1 MRKCSGKSGIKR
13 ALAPWKLGYLA
24 LMQDALRWKWTSCG
38 SLVNWTCPV
47 CLSLNC
53 RMSRNTTIKSFR
65 GVLDFSASIA
75 ARNPCSHYPLYFK
88 LAGLVGT
95 RGWYLKTMMLLGSC
109 RDTGVR
115 PIGLGW
121 WVRLIGCCDGHCIT
135 WNRWC
140 VNWRNSTVL
149 LSSCRGTVVG
159 PIIQVLYVHLIRSC
173 ATANTCSH
181 IFVELL
187 AQIRSHLTQLPF
199 PGVTQ
204 WTWLPWP
211 ATMNEPSVAPGLGIT
226 WSGVFKSF
234 KHSAEDRHRYGG
246 NTTTGS
252 CYW

>member
-53 RMSRNTTIKSFR
+53 R
-65 GVLDFSASIA
+65 
-75 ARNPCSHYPLYFK
+75 
-88 LAGLVGT
+88 
-95 RGWYLKTMMLLGSC
+95 SC

-115 PIGLGW
+115 PISLGW